1 MINVSMFIKE
11 IHLQV
16 YYKTCP
22 EITQSFATYP
32 ETPTGKTEGSIDK
45 VHGSCIQNAVSLEAR
60 PFSFCKSDGTWFSS
74 QGGCQCMAG
83 YQVNTCHDRFSL
95 WQIPDNNENF

>member
-1 MINVSMFIKE
+1 MKYNAQRCVYAKDDFV
-11 IHLQV
+11 HLLTKFNFQV

-45 VHGSCIQNAVSLEAR
+45 VHLSCIQNA
-60 PFSFCKSDGTWFSS
+60 
-74 QGGCQCMAG
+74 
-83 YQVNTCHDRFSL
+83 
-95 WQIPDNNENF
+95 